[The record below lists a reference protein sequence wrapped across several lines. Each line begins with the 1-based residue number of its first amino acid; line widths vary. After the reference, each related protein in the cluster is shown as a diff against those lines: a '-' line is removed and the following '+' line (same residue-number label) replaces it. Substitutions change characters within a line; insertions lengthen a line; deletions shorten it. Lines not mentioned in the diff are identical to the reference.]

1 MWEQLT
7 IVDTGSAFFV
17 APADDP
23 DDWVV
28 SFQQRAD
35 FPAREWAERMISLYN
50 ADRHHDRPRPNY
62 TYKTSFTPEII
73 PSVATD
79 RNPESQRYNVPNSRK
94 HGT

>member
-50 ADRHHDRPRPNY
+50 AEPTPRPSPSELY
-62 TYKTSFTPEII
+62 IQDII
-73 PSVATD
+73 HTGN
-79 RNPESQRYNVPNSRK
+79 NPIRRYRQKPRISKVQRAK
-94 HGT
+94 